1 MRDRAFER
9 RFSRRHLPP
18 LPGALVAVA
27 AVGALLGCSRPAPA
41 VALPLR
47 IESAPWRLGAE
58 VELALH
64 TSPPRAGAP
73 VTLTLLAP
81 GGGQPQV
88 TGLAPEFFG
97 LSGVQLLWLPPED
110 QSTEIALAAAAGARA
125 IGLDFDWRRI
135 EPETGQYAWEET
147 DEAVTLARRHGLRLV
162 PMLLYTP
169 RWASSAPFAPLDY
182 HRAPPADYGDY
193 RDFVYAVVNRYKP
206 YGQSPLTSAGYG
218 ITDWVIW
225 NEPSVSGSGEAP
237 QPGEFWI
244 GSVEQYIQLLRA
256 GYEGAHAADP
266 GCNVLNGG
274 LADVFWAAGELDVV
288 TALERMYD
296 PDGDGDAADG
306 GRPFFDTLN
315 VHIYQASA
323 PDAAWYRERLEAI
336 LRVMERFGDADKP
349 LWITETGYGSLPPSP
364 GPSASLRAGVGSRD
378 GDEGLPPSSCVDE
391 ETQAQAVRLVYE
403 ACAAFPQVQRVFW
416 WSLRDYY
423 QDGSAANQAM
433 EAHYG
438 LLRANFAPKPAYPAY
453 GYLTGS
459 VSETLTI
466 AATTDAAGVARVAV
480 PSSFVARQGR
490 YVFFATLDGETQT
503 AAAMY
508 EASPGEREGEN

>member
-1 MRDRAFER
+1 MRNRAFESLEKLGACAR
-9 RFSRRHLPP
+9 VCKPESVRGFP
-18 LPGALVAVA
+18 LRPGALVTVAV
-27 AVGALLGCSRPAPA
+27 VVALLGCSRPAA
-41 VALPLR
+41 VVPLP
-47 IESAPWRLGAE
+47 ISIQSAPWRVGAE

-64 TSPPRAGAP
+64 TAPPRAGAP

-88 TGLAPEFFG
+88 AGLAPEFFG
-97 LSGVQLLWLPPED
+97 LSGVQLPWLPPEHREV
-110 QSTEIALAAAAGARA
+110 EIALAAAAGART

-135 EPETGQYAWEET
+135 EPEAGQYAWEET
-147 DEAVTLARRHGLRLV
+147 DEAVALARRYGLRLV

-218 ITDWVIW
+218 ITDWVLW
-225 NEPSVSGSGEAP
+225 NEPSVSGPGEAP

-244 GSVEQYIQLLRA
+244 GSLEQYVQLLRA

-315 VHIYQASA
+315 VHIYQTGT
-323 PDAAWYRERLEAI
+323 PDAAWYEERLEAI
-336 LRVMERFGDADKP
+336 VRVMERFGDADKP
-349 LWITETGYGSLPPSP
+349 LWITETGYGSVAHPP
-364 GPSASLRAGVGSRD
+364 AG
-378 GDEGLPPSSCVDE
+378 SSYVDE

-423 QDGSAANQAM
+423 QDGSAANEAM

-438 LLRANFAPKPAYPAY
+438 LLRATFAPKPAYLAH
-453 GYLTGS
+453 GHLTGS
-459 VSETLTI
+459 VSETLTLT
-466 AATTDAAGVARVAV
+466 ATTDAEGVARVAV
-480 PSSFVARQGR
+480 PASFVARQGR
-490 YVFFATLDGETQT
+490 YVVFATLDGETQS
-503 AAAMY
+503 AVAVY
-508 EASPGEREGEN
+508 ETSLDEQRGEN